1 MVALEAAQQRFRA
14 QVEQMEIAASAA
26 RGNLVPYEEG
36 EGYQACVRTCLK
48 RAENGYCSL
57 PPLSHCEK
65 C

>member
-48 RAENGYCSL
+48 RAENENGQ
-57 PPLSHCEK
+57 
-65 C
+65 